1 MSSESSLYANP
12 SPSNVRSLQEL
23 RRTLVAEF
31 ARASEQHPKR
41 RPAPG
46 GNDFID
52 ELGLVAD
59 LIENSQ
65 QAIGTLS
72 SRLKEYEDVIYELK
86 AKTTDLLA
94 QREAAHQL
102 VVKAEQAVQAEKAR
116 AEAAEAKSSELQDR
130 LSDLESRE
138 ALVKTYLA
146 RITASLG
153 NLVAAGESK
162 SVVTA
167 LAG

>member
-1 MSSESSLYANP
+1 MSSESSLYAHA

-23 RRTLVAEF
+23 RRSLIAEF
-31 ARASEQHPKR
+31 TRAPEPPPQRRAS
-41 RPAPG
+41 PG
-46 GNDFID
+46 KDFID

-65 QAIGTLS
+65 QVIGTLS
-72 SRLKEYEDVIYELK
+72 GRLKEYEDVIYELK

-94 QREAAHQL
+94 QRESAHQL
-102 VVKAEQAVQAEKAR
+102 AAKAEHAVQAEKAR
-116 AEAAEAKSSELQDR
+116 ADAAEAKADELRDR

-138 ALVKTYLA
+138 ALVKTYLG

-153 NLVAAGESK
+153 NLVAAGETK
-162 SVVTA
+162 NVVTA

>member
-1 MSSESSLYANP
+1 MSSESSLYANA

-23 RRTLVAEF
+23 KRSLVAEF
-31 ARASEQHPKR
+31 ARTPEAPKR
-41 RPAPG
+41 RAPAG
-46 GNDFID
+46 KDFID

-65 QAIGTLS
+65 LAIGTLS

-102 VVKAEQAVQAEKAR
+102 AAKAEHAVQAERAR
-116 AEAAEAKSSELQDR
+116 ADAAEAKAGELQDR

-138 ALVKTYLA
+138 ALVKSYLS

-153 NLVAAGESK
+153 NLVAAGETK
-162 SVVTA
+162 NVVTA